1 MGKKGFAERTLNKY
15 SEFQRVQ
22 SVNEMLPWIF
32 DLSIPIVSFWP
43 AVGGGVAF
51 CVKSG
56 DLSYI
61 SCVLNWMSQQ
71 ILYMYVM
78 YIL

>member
-15 SEFQRVQ
+15 SEFQRVR
-22 SVNEMLPWIF
+22 SVNEM
-32 DLSIPIVSFWP
+32 SIPTVSFWP

-61 SCVLNWMSQQ
+61 SCVLN
-71 ILYMYVM
+71 
-78 YIL
+78 